1 MVSGCPVGWPDQPRA
16 LLVILTLH
24 GGSAL
29 LQTPS
34 SVMAQ
39 TNQTV
44 KLSCEARTF
53 PTNTRI
59 YWLRLRQA
67 PSANSHYEFLALW
80 IPNGNP
86 VYGKE
91 TEKQLTVL
99 QDSSRYLLQLRH
111 VKPADSGNYFCMA
124 VGNPELT
131 FGKGTRLSV
140 VDVFPTTAQPTKK
153 TRPKKK
159 ICRLP
164 NLVPPKGEFSHPP
177 AFSEAQWNPSFLPSS
192 VPFSFSPSLLLSF
205 LPSFHKLFPS
215 VGCSLF
221 L

>member
-1 MVSGCPVGWPDQPRA
+1 
-16 LLVILTLH
+16 
-24 GGSAL
+24 
-29 LQTPS
+29 
-34 SVMAQ
+34 MAQ

-140 VDVFPTTAQPTKK
+140 GKNLAQCRQKHRAPTGCWVCV
-153 TRPKKK
+153 RPWDG
-159 ICRLP
+159 L
-164 NLVPPKGEFSHPP
+164 
-177 AFSEAQWNPSFLPSS
+177 
-192 VPFSFSPSLLLSF
+192 PFSASPTLQKGDDCQEQ
-205 LPSFHKLFPS
+205 HHYQK
-215 VGCSLF
+215 
-221 L
+221 

>member
-1 MVSGCPVGWPDQPRA
+1 MQPRLW
-16 LLVILTLH
+16 LLIAAQLSALH

-29 LQTPS
+29 MQTPPS
-34 SVMAQ
+34 MMAQ

-67 PSANSHYEFLALW
+67 LSANSHYEFLALW

-140 VDVFPTTAQPTKK
+140 VDVFPTTVQPTKK

-164 NLVPPKGEFSHPP
+164 NLVPPKGP
-177 AFSEAQWNPSFLPSS
+177 ACAPLIIGLL
-192 VPFSFSPSLLLSF
+192 VAGLLVLLVSLGAAVHVYCLQRRAWRRLMKQF
-205 LPSFHKLFPS
+205 CK
-215 VGCSLF
+215 
-221 L
+221 